1 MKEILNQHDYSSVN
15 AGSPAPG
22 GHLTSLCSQDH
33 KQCIQHEPRISVCAG
48 RARHGHLSLPPRE
61 QAGGIYRFFYYSEDI
76 KNSWEVPKIE
86 RL

>member
-48 RARHGHLSLPPRE
+48 RARHGHLSLPPQE
-61 QAGGIYRFFYYSEDI
+61 QAGGIYGFLITLRAL
-76 KNSWEVPKIE
+76 KIAGKCP
-86 RL
+86 R